1 MRRIA
6 LRAVIALL
14 AFALIGH
21 QEWGGIIVL
30 SALVLYR
37 LWELA
42 ATDTVRRFAN
52 RFINPS

>member
-1 MRRIA
+1 M
-6 LRAVIALL
+6 IALL
-14 AFALIGH
+14 AFAGLIGRE
-21 QEWGGIIVL
+21 EWGGIIVL